1 MLLHCLYLLST
12 ESFEVQDCFSR
23 DLSKYSSSLLTLY
36 MTSLTTQLLL
46 QLFNTQLEFYKYG
59 EMLLRER
66 SNLCSTLIPSTD
78 LIQLVGSAKVRTY
91 CEQLKVQV
99 SVVKYANAQSG
110 KENQFLKDKSCILQ
124 KTFTA
129 VLNLQS
135 VVTQTDFLKQVVL
148 SA

>member
-1 MLLHCLYLLST
+1 
-12 ESFEVQDCFSR
+12 
-23 DLSKYSSSLLTLY
+23 

-99 SVVKYANAQSG
+99 SVVKYANA
-110 KENQFLKDKSCILQ
+110 
-124 KTFTA
+124 
-129 VLNLQS
+129 
-135 VVTQTDFLKQVVL
+135 
-148 SA
+148 